1 MGSGRSLEGDT
12 VIWIILAAVVI
23 APLAFI
29 GLVAYL
35 LFNGRQSE
43 RLSDD

>member
-1 MGSGRSLEGDT
+1 M
-12 VIWIILAAVVI
+12 IWLILAAVVI
-23 APLAFI
+23 APLAFV

-35 LFNGRQSE
+35 LFNGRQTE